1 VPHLSGRI
9 QEDSDMAAITAGL
22 VKELRDKTGA
32 GMMDC
37 KKALVETDGDIEAA
51 VDFLR
56 KNGLAAAAKKSGRV
70 ASEGLVGVGTNG
82 KAGAV
87 VEINAETDFVAR
99 NQDFQD
105 FVTAVANIML
115 EKECSMEE
123 ATNAPFPGTER
134 TVGEQLTHN
143 IATIGENMSMRRGE
157 TLSVDEGCVVSY
169 VHNALSGGL
178 GKIGVLVALESS
190 GDAAALEALGK
201 QIAMHVAAARPESL
215 SIDDIAPEALER
227 ERSVLVDQ
235 AKASGKPDN
244 IIEKMV
250 EGRLRKYYEEV
261 VLMEQAFVIDT
272 DLKVSKV
279 IENASNDVGAPV
291 KLTGFVRFELGEG
304 IEKSEADFAAEVAA
318 TLNT

>member
-1 VPHLSGRI
+1 
-9 QEDSDMAAITAGL
+9 MAEITASL
-22 VKELRDKTGA
+22 VKELREKTGA

-37 KKALVETDGDIEAA
+37 KKALVETGGNVEEA

-70 ASEGLVGVGTNG
+70 ASEGLIGVATKDG
-82 KAGAV
+82 AGSV

-99 NQDFQD
+99 NNDFQA
-105 FVTAVANIML
+105 FVSAVAGIML
-115 EKECSMEE
+115 DHGDNFESV
-123 ATNAPFPGTER
+123 ANAAFPGTER

-143 IATIGENMSMRRGE
+143 IATIGENMSMRRGQS
-157 TLSVDEGCVVSY
+157 LSVDQGCVVSY

-178 GKIGVLVALESS
+178 GKIGVLVALESN
-190 GDAAALEALGK
+190 GDHAALEQLGR
-201 QIAMHVAAARPESL
+201 QIAMHVAAARPEAL
-215 SIDDIAPEALER
+215 SVDSIAPEALER
-227 ERSVLVDQ
+227 ERSVLVEQ

-261 VLMEQAFVIDT
+261 ALMEQTFVIDNET
-272 DLKVSKV
+272 KMAKVV
-279 IENASNDVGAPV
+279 ENAAKEIGTPIA
-291 KLTGFVRFELGEG
+291 LTGFVRYELGEG

>member
-1 VPHLSGRI
+1 
-9 QEDSDMAAITAGL
+9 MAEITASL
-22 VKELRDKTGA
+22 VKELREKTGA

-37 KKALVETDGDIEAA
+37 KKALVETGGNVEEG

-70 ASEGLVGVGTNG
+70 ASEGLIGVATKDG
-82 KAGAV
+82 AGSV

-99 NQDFQD
+99 NDDFQA
-105 FVTAVANIML
+105 FVSAVADIMLDHGDNFEAVAN
-115 EKECSMEE
+115 
-123 ATNAPFPGTER
+123 AAFPDTER

-143 IATIGENMSMRRGE
+143 IATIGENMSMRRGQS
-157 TLSVDEGCVVSY
+157 LNVDQGCVVSY
-169 VHNALSGGL
+169 VHNALSVGL
-178 GKIGVLVALESS
+178 GKIGVLVALESK
-190 GDAAALEALGK
+190 GDHAALEQLGR
-201 QIAMHVAAARPESL
+201 QIAMHVAAARPEAL
-215 SIDDIAPEALER
+215 SVESIASEALER

-261 VLMEQAFVIDT
+261 ALMEQIFVIDNET
-272 DLKVSKV
+272 KIAKVV
-279 IENASNDVGAPV
+279 ENAAKEMGVPV
-291 KLTGFVRFELGEG
+291 ALTGFVRYELGEG

>member
-1 VPHLSGRI
+1 
-9 QEDSDMAAITAGL
+9 MAEISATL

-37 KKALVETDGDIEAA
+37 KKALVETGGNLEEA

-70 ASEGLVGVGTNG
+70 ASEGLIGVATKDGI
-82 KAGAV
+82 GAL

-99 NQDFQD
+99 NDDFQS
-105 FVTAVANIML
+105 FVSTVAGIML
-115 EKECSMEE
+115 DGVGNIEE
-123 ATNAPFPGTER
+123 AVDAPFPGTER
-134 TVGEQLTHN
+134 SVGEQLTHN

-157 TLSVDEGCVVSY
+157 TISVEQGCVVSY
-169 VHNALSGGL
+169 IHNALSAGL
-178 GKIGVLVALESS
+178 GKIGVLVALESTGNKTS
-190 GDAAALEALGK
+190 LEQLGK
-201 QIAMHVAAARPESL
+201 QIAMHVAAARPEAL
-215 SIDDIAPEALER
+215 SVESISAESVER
-227 ERSVLVDQ
+227 ERNVLIEQ

-261 VLMEQAFVIDT
+261 ALMEQTFVIDNET
-272 DLKVSKV
+272 KISKV
-279 IENASNDVGAPV
+279 VEKAANDVGAPV
-291 KLTGFVRFELGEG
+291 FLTGFLRYELGEG
-304 IEKSEADFAAEVAA
+304 IEKAEADFAAEVAA